1 MEEKSMVDFYNNIN
15 YIKWKFLQIDNF
27 EEAKKR
33 IYYKYQ
39 WKKSVYESKKLTN
52 YEKDLIWD
60 FLNEYCDFEKIKEN
74 TYNHLFY

>member
-27 EEAKKR
+27 EEAKER

-60 FLNEYCDFEKIKEN
+60 FLNEYCDFEKN
-74 TYNHLFY
+74 R